1 MKTDMAALLHREIIS
16 VFAVEYIF
24 ALIQLVL
31 RQHTG
36 RKHNLN

>member
-24 ALIQLVL
+24 ALIQLVSETT
-31 RQHTG
+31 HWKKT
-36 RKHNLN
+36 